1 MARLAR
7 ASITL
12 ISCISLSIVGI
23 AGAVSATTGHGGST
37 QTVQV
42 AGGPKDWCC

>member
-1 MARLAR
+1 MARFIR

-23 AGAVSATTGHGGST
+23 AGAAAVTTSHTGST

-42 AGGPKDWCC
+42 AGGPRDWCC

>member
-1 MARLAR
+1 MARLIR

-12 ISCISLSIVGI
+12 ISCISLSVVGI
-23 AGAVSATTGHGGST
+23 AGAAAVSTGHGSST

-42 AGGPKDWCC
+42 AGGPRDWCC